1 MDWKLEIGNWK
12 FYVIYLLYAIFG
24 LLPSVIWLLFYLR
37 KDKHPEPNRMVVKIF
52 LWGML
57 MGPLAILAELF
68 IKWLMNPVDLAN
80 FIDILRTN
88 AKDSYL
94 FIGIVFVAPV
104 VEEIVKYAVVHFAV
118 LKNPDF
124 DEPIDLML
132 YMIIAA
138 LGFAAI
144 ENLLLIFQTPL
155 PALDKVITLA
165 ALRFVSATFLHA
177 LSSGLLGYWLAKSMR
192 DPAKKIQ
199 YLARGFGLAIFFH
212 ASYNYLTWIISDN
225 QPYGSVIAIVMT
237 VLLLS
242 FMAVAAS
249 YNFSLLKK
257 MHSVCKI
264 CKPRPS
270 FWS

>member
-1 MDWKLEIGNWK
+1 M
-12 FYVIYLLYAIFG
+12 IYLVYAIFG

-37 KDKHPEPNRMVVKIF
+37 KDKHPEPNRMVIKIF

-80 FIDILRTN
+80 FIDILRMNTR
-88 AKDSYL
+88 DGYL
-94 FIGIVFVAPV
+94 FIGIVFIAPL
-104 VEEIVKYAVVHFAV
+104 VEEIVKYAVVRFAV
-118 LKNPDF
+118 LKNPEF
-124 DEPIDLML
+124 DEPLDVML
-132 YMIIAA
+132 YMIITA

-144 ENLLLIFQTPL
+144 ENLLLVFQTPL
-155 PALDKVITLA
+155 PAFSEVVTLA
-165 ALRFVSATFLHA
+165 ALRFISATFLHA
-177 LSSGLLGYWLAKSMR
+177 LASGLLGYWLARSLY

-212 ASYNYLTWIISDN
+212 ASYNYLSWIISDN
-225 QPYGSVIAIVMT
+225 QPYGSTIAVVMT
-237 VLLLS
+237 ILLLS
-242 FMAVAAS
+242 FMAVSVS

-257 MHSVCKI
+257 LHSVCGI
-264 CKPRPS
+264 CKTKPS